1 MERRSTLLLKIAL
14 FILAAPVLIFCIAMV
29 PVIVKNIAE
38 GLAGVDYAIL
48 GLVVIIY
55 ITAVPYY
62 IALFQAWKLLSYIDA
77 NNAFSEQ
84 SVTALRII
92 KRSAIIISALYI
104 LALPLFYIF
113 AEYDDAPGLIII
125 GLLLVFAAGV
135 IAVFAAVLVRLLR
148 QAIDI
153 KTENDLTI

>member
-92 KRSAIIISALYI
+92 KRSAIIISAYIYWLYRYF
-104 LALPLFYIF
+104 LFF
-113 AEYDDAPGLIII
+113 AESMMPRD
-125 GLLLVFAAGV
+125 
-135 IAVFAAVLVRLLR
+135 
-148 QAIDI
+148 
-153 KTENDLTI
+153 